1 VSIQART
8 PDLNPGC
15 AAASG
20 IADERHYLIARIE
33 KPLGHSLEVFQ
44 GGQEVLRHQP
54 PYLGQPAVGPGLRE
68 VGRERHFHVSVHELQ
83 GPINVAPIPRL
94 VDTAHDSHVLLGHVL
109 PVSRAQ
115 PVPWWLPSHSDAVL
129 DVYDHW
135 EAVYSDKDATEVSW
149 YEATPAQSLRLIAE
163 AELPLDAAILD
174 MGGGASKLAAELV
187 KLGYSDVTVAD
198 ISESGLR
205 LAQRTLAAPDAV
217 RWVEADVR
225 EHDFGRTFDLWHDRA
240 VFHFMVEETDRDAYL
255 DVLRK
260 TLSPRGHLVVATF
273 GPNGPTRCSGLP
285 VTRYGPEDLSE
296 LLPDFKPVSSQLAVH
311 RTPAGNP
318 QEFLYAHLVRVEAS
332 S

>member
-1 VSIQART
+1 M
-8 PDLNPGC
+8 
-15 AAASG
+15 
-20 IADERHYLIARIE
+20 
-33 KPLGHSLEVFQ
+33 
-44 GGQEVLRHQP
+44 
-54 PYLGQPAVGPGLRE
+54 
-68 VGRERHFHVSVHELQ
+68 
-83 GPINVAPIPRL
+83 
-94 VDTAHDSHVLLGHVL
+94 
-109 PVSRAQ
+109 
-115 PVPWWLPSHSDAVL
+115 L

-205 LAQRTLAAPDAV
+205 LAQRTLAALDAV

-240 VFHFMVEETDRDAYL
+240 VFHFMVEETDRDGYL